1 MFRDFSQEAKE
12 KLISYVNDTSSDGIW
27 QIIKNSI
34 DYMDVKIKNWLHTLD
49 SYAYLS
55 QMDGYYQTVLNKH
68 DTTIEQ
74 IEQIFTAVEHVD
86 TAYLKHGA
94 EMNVCAEKIIK
105 LMNTL
110 AQTIDPAGGNLDM
123 ASQKGVLDAAVADLK
138 DAQATVEKEIQEEL
152 LGTDAAG
159 TNYCGD
165 PVNMTTGN
173 FVYDRE
179 DLVVGG
185 EINLSFHRYYNS
197 KDDTTG
203 TIGKSFRHNY
213 EISLEKKT
221 EISACIH
228 MYDGQCLYFEK
239 ENDGSYKGTGTA
251 LEILFE
257 NEEGYRLCRAGL
269 DSMQFDK
276 MGKLV
281 RAEDI
286 NGRGITFS
294 YNESGLLET
303 ACADNGNI
311 FSYYYNEKIFW

>member
-1 MFRDFSQEAKE
+1 M
-12 KLISYVNDTSSDGIW
+12 
-27 QIIKNSI
+27 
-34 DYMDVKIKNWLHTLD
+34 
-49 SYAYLS
+49 
-55 QMDGYYQTVLNKH
+55 
-68 DTTIEQ
+68 
-74 IEQIFTAVEHVD
+74 
-86 TAYLKHGA
+86 
-94 EMNVCAEKIIK
+94 
-105 LMNTL
+105 
-110 AQTIDPAGGNLDM
+110 
-123 ASQKGVLDAAVADLK
+123 
-138 DAQATVEKEIQEEL
+138 L
-152 LGTDAAG
+152 L
-159 TNYCGD
+159 
-165 PVNMTTGN
+165 
-173 FVYDRE
+173 

-303 ACADNGNI
+303 ACADN
-311 FSYYYNEKIFW
+311 